1 MWFRIGSVL
10 LGLILAVSL
19 SAVALAQSDQDGP
32 TSDSAPASAPDA
44 STLAS
49 DQTPAAR
56 LVLQVTLPTDLDVE
70 VPLETAELTVQGLTA
85 PGAVVSVDGD
95 LAAVD
100 ARGNFV
106 DVAALTEGANAI
118 DVVAS
123 DDQGNQ
129 VTTTLYVV
137 RGG

>member
-1 MWFRIGSVL
+1 
-10 LGLILAVSL
+10 
-19 SAVALAQSDQDGP
+19 
-32 TSDSAPASAPDA
+32 
-44 STLAS
+44 
-49 DQTPAAR
+49 
-56 LVLQVTLPTDLDVE
+56 VTLPTDLDVE

-95 LAAVD
+95 LADVDVD

-129 VTTTLYVV
+129 VTPTLYVV